1 MPADRGRRLV
11 RATPLSA
18 APDRRV
24 LQAAADWFARL
35 GDERASADDTRQW
48 QAWLA
53 ATPEH
58 RRAWDAVTAI
68 SARFEAV
75 AGQPALDALT
85 HAGQG
90 RRRALRTLMLL
101 AGAGGLGAA
110 AWTQPATRRQWADLR
125 TDVGQTRQ
133 ATLED
138 GSRLWLN
145 TASAVNLRFDDTAR
159 RVVLVDGETLIDTHP
174 DARTP
179 ARPFLVDVGYAQLQA
194 LGTRFAVLR
203 DGGRA
208 WLDVYAGAVQIQPA
222 DAASRI
228 VPAGTRTAF
237 SGRAIDA
244 PPAAGLGARRLDPWR
259 IGRRRHAAGPPCRRI
274 GALPPRLRHL
284 YARHRAVAAGGRVPP
299 GRHRSHPARPG
310 IHPAGARAPRPA
322 GMDTAGG
329 GVAPRLAIAG
339 RILDGPGGP

>member
-11 RATPLSA
+11 RAAPLSA

-75 AGQPALDALT
+75 AGPPALDALT

-194 LGTRFAVLR
+194 LGTRFSVLR

-244 PPAAGLGARRLDPWR
+244 PQPLDSARDAWTRGELVADGMPLGRFAAELARY
-259 IGRRRHAAGPPCRRI
+259 RRGFVTCTPDIAQ
-274 GALPPRLRHL
+274 LPLVGVFPL
-284 YARHRAVAAGGRVPP
+284 A
-299 GRHRSHPARPG
+299 
-310 IHPAGARAPRPA
+310 
-322 GMDTAGG
+322 DTD
-329 GVAPRLAIAG
+329 
-339 RILDGPGGP
+339 RILRALESTLPVRAHRVLPGWIRLEAA

>member
-1 MPADRGRRLV
+1 MG
-11 RATPLSA
+11 TPLSA

-35 GDERASADDTRQW
+35 GDERAGPDDTRLW

-85 HAGQG
+85 HAGHG
-90 RRRALRTLMLL
+90 RRRTLRTLMLL
-101 AGAGGLGAA
+101 ASAGGLGAV
-110 AWTQPATRRQWADLR
+110 AWNQPAARRQWADLR

-145 TASAVNLRFDDTAR
+145 TASAVNLRFDDAAR
-159 RVVLVDGETLIDTHP
+159 RVVLIDGETLIDTHP
-174 DARTP
+174 DPLSP
-179 ARPFLVDVGYAQLQA
+179 ARPFLLDVGYAQLQA

-222 DAASRI
+222 DAASR
-228 VPAGTRTAF
+228 VALAGTRTGF
-237 SGRAIDA
+237 SSHAIGQPEPLDRGRDA
-244 PPAAGLGARRLDPWR
+244 WTRGELVADGMPLGRFAAELARYRRGFVTCTPDIAQLPLVGVFPLADTDRILRALEATLPVRARRVLPGWVR
-259 IGRRRHAAGPPCRRI
+259 LEAA
-274 GALPPRLRHL
+274 
-284 YARHRAVAAGGRVPP
+284 
-299 GRHRSHPARPG
+299 
-310 IHPAGARAPRPA
+310 
-322 GMDTAGG
+322 
-329 GVAPRLAIAG
+329 
-339 RILDGPGGP
+339 

>member
-1 MPADRGRRLV
+1 MG
-11 RATPLSA
+11 TPLSA

-35 GDERASADDTRQW
+35 GDERAGPDDTRLW

-101 AGAGGLGAA
+101 ASAGGLGAV
-110 AWTQPATRRQWADLR
+110 AWNQPAARRQWPDLR

-145 TASAVNLRFDDTAR
+145 TASAVNLRFDDAAR
-159 RVVLVDGETLIDTHP
+159 RVVLIDGETLIDTHP
-174 DARTP
+174 DPLSP
-179 ARPFLVDVGYAQLQA
+179 ARPFLLDVGYAQLQA

-222 DAASRI
+222 DAASRV
-228 VPAGTRTAF
+228 VPAGTRTGF
-237 SGRAIDA
+237 SGHAIGQPEPLDRARDA
-244 PPAAGLGARRLDPWR
+244 WTRGELVADGMPLGRFAAELARYRRGFVTCTPDIAQLPLVGVFPLADTDRILSALEATLPVRARRVLPGWVR
-259 IGRRRHAAGPPCRRI
+259 LEAA
-274 GALPPRLRHL
+274 
-284 YARHRAVAAGGRVPP
+284 
-299 GRHRSHPARPG
+299 
-310 IHPAGARAPRPA
+310 
-322 GMDTAGG
+322 
-329 GVAPRLAIAG
+329 
-339 RILDGPGGP
+339 

>member
-1 MPADRGRRLV
+1 MG
-11 RATPLSA
+11 A
-18 APDRRV
+18 ALPDRRV

-35 GDERASADDTRQW
+35 GDERAGPDDTRLW

-58 RRAWDAVTAI
+58 RRAWDAVSAI

-85 HAGQG
+85 HAGRG

-101 AGAGGLGAA
+101 AGAGGVGAV
-110 AWTQPATRRQWADLR
+110 AWNQPASRRLWADLR

-145 TASAVNLRFDDTAR
+145 TASAVNLRFDAAAR
-159 RVVLVDGETLIDTHP
+159 RVVLVDGEALIDTHP
-174 DARTP
+174 DSRTP
-179 ARPFLVDVGYAQLQA
+179 ARPFLLDVGYAQLQA

-208 WLDVYAGAVQIQPA
+208 WLDVYAGAVRIQPA
-222 DAASRI
+222 GTAGRVAQ
-228 VPAGTRTAF
+228 AGTRTAF
-237 SGRAIDA
+237 SASAIGQ
-244 PPAAGLGARRLDPWR
+244 PEPLDPARDAWTR
-259 IGRRRHAAGPPCRRI
+259 GELVADGMPLARFAAELARYRRGFVTCTPEIAQ
-274 GALPPRLRHL
+274 LPLVGVFPL
-284 YARHRAVAAGGRVPP
+284 A
-299 GRHRSHPARPG
+299 
-310 IHPAGARAPRPA
+310 
-322 GMDTAGG
+322 DTD
-329 GVAPRLAIAG
+329 
-339 RILDGPGGP
+339 RILRALEATLPVRAHRVLPGWVRLEAA